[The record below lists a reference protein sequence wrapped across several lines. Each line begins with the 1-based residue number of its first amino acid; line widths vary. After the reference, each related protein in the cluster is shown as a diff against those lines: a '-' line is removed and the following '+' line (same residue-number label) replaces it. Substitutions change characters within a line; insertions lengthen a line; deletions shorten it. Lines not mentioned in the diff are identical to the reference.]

1 MRTLD
6 TNQSHTASVASSEN
20 DQDELMEDA
29 DEVEADLDP
38 DADAELEE
46 EDNDENDEENDEDD
60 DEVADDSPGR
70 PQIRRPGARDIDSSS
85 DGPNQPGPTS
95 NPNPTLVRTS
105 ASPRQGSL
113 PLGISRLNIRVREE
127 VLNAVAY
134 DIVPTIAAP
143 QSTSINA
150 VTATPDLRFVYS
162 GGSDGY
168 IREFNW
174 TETVHGR
181 TLLTVAQR
189 HPFVDS
195 VTKAGVLTS
204 YWENEEPIGKLM
216 YKEHA
221 TQRALLKSA

>member
-1 MRTLD
+1 
-6 TNQSHTASVASSEN
+6 
-20 DQDELMEDA
+20 MEDA
-29 DEVEADLDP
+29 DDVEVDDG
-38 DADAELEE
+38 DGDLEE
-46 EDNDENDEENDEDD
+46 EDNDENDEDNDEDD
-60 DEVADDSPGR
+60 DEMADDSPGR
-70 PQIRRPGARDIDSSS
+70 SQVRRSGARDTDSGS
-85 DGPNQPGPTS
+85 DLNGSQPGPTS

-113 PLGISRLNIRVREE
+113 PLGTSRLSIRVREE
-127 VLNAVAY
+127 ALSASSY
-134 DIVPTIAAP
+134 DIVPTMAAP

-150 VTATPDLRFVYS
+150 VAATPDMRFVYS

-174 TETVHGR
+174 TETVNGR

-204 YWENEEPIGKLM
+204 YWENEEPISRLLQKSLV
-216 YKEHA
+216 KEKA
-221 TQRALLKSA
+221 RLNIYLSKRPRR

>member
-1 MRTLD
+1 
-6 TNQSHTASVASSEN
+6 
-20 DQDELMEDA
+20 MEDA

-38 DADAELEE
+38 EADGELEE

-60 DEVADDSPGR
+60 EEAADDSPGR
-70 PQIRRPGARDIDSSS
+70 SQIPRPGARDTDSGS
-85 DGPNQPGPTS
+85 DAPNRSGPTS
-95 NPNPTLVRTS
+95 NPNPSLVRTS

-113 PLGISRLNIRVREE
+113 PLGASRMNIRVREE
-127 VLNAVAY
+127 ALSAVAY

-143 QSTSINA
+143 QSTSINCVA
-150 VTATPDLRFVYS
+150 ATPDMRFVYS

-174 TETVHGR
+174 TETINGR

-204 YWENEEPIGKLM
+204 YWENEEPIS
-216 YKEHA
+216 ES
-221 TQRALLKSA
+221 TRKSMHKREDH